1 MTAFPTIETPNKG
14 NQLLHNLAHSLKRPG
29 HRLQP
34 FIRLK
39 EDLFLDQIDLQLLVA
54 ELESRHG
61 HFLTE
66 EEASHIET
74 IGDLQRLFN

>member
-1 MTAFPTIETPNKG
+1 MTAFPTIEQPSKG
-14 NQLLHNLAHSLKRPG
+14 NQLLHNLSYSLKRPK
-29 HRLQP
+29 HRLQS

-54 ELESRHG
+54 ELEHRHS

-66 EEASHIET
+66 EEANRIET

>member
-1 MTAFPTIETPNKG
+1 MTAFPSADRKKQTS
-14 NQLLHNLAHSLKRPG
+14 LLLNTLSYSLKRPG

-39 EDLFLDQIDLQLLVA
+39 EDLFLDTIDLKLLVA

-66 EEASHIET
+66 EEANHIET